1 MLELL
6 MLSLQLLGLLQRTGC
21 DQTSIQHGLTITDP
35 AQDLSD
41 THRHTHTHLIDNS
54 DIYTFRLSE

>member
-41 THRHTHTHLIDNS
+41 THTHTP
-54 DIYTFRLSE
+54 YR